1 MEAASLF
8 IMVETNNYVNKILAD
23 WQFREKIAK
32 HWPVT
37 KPAWFVVWIVVRY
50 PKMSMPVYEDN
61 LKLPLMAKPNNLE
74 MLHHEGGSW
83 SHKEILE
90 TATEDA
96 LIPYSNCS
104 RIAVRIFVPSLFQ
117 FQTHF
122 RLYAGTG

>member
-1 MEAASLF
+1 MATRYGLIGNF
-8 IMVETNNYVNKILAD
+8 G
-23 WQFREKIAK
+23 EKIAK
-32 HWPVT
+32 HWRAA
-37 KPAWFVVWIVVRY
+37 KLAWFVAGIVLCY
-50 PKMSMPVYEDN
+50 PKTSKPVYEDN